1 MGRDRARVPSMNVMA
16 MFSLHHCFAATT
28 RGLAS
33 VDSESTKVEA
43 EITMSAAMSYESIYR
58 ISLATLLAPMQFK
71 TVLLVACGLKH
82 SEIAQLLGT
91 RERVIE
97 DALRDIYDRTGCAN
111 SRDLV
116 LRYVHEVESGL
127 LELTRLRR
135 ELEEL
140 EARSAQILKSC
151 G

>member
-1 MGRDRARVPSMNVMA
+1 MNVMA

-43 EITMSAAMSYESIYR
+43 EITMSAAMSYPQESIYR

-71 TVLLVACGLKH
+71 TVLLVACGLKQ

>member
-1 MGRDRARVPSMNVMA
+1 MNVMA
-16 MFSLHHCFAATT
+16 MFFLHHCFAATT

-33 VDSESTKVEA
+33 VNSESTKVEA
-43 EITMSAAMSYESIYR
+43 EITMSDAMSYPQESSR
-58 ISLATLLAPMQFK
+58 ISLATLLTPMQFK
-71 TVLLVACGLKH
+71 TVLLVACGLKQ

-97 DALRDIYDRTGCAN
+97 NELRDIYDRTGCAN
-111 SRDLV
+111 SGDLV

-127 LELTRLRR
+127 LELARLRR

>member
-1 MGRDRARVPSMNVMA
+1 MNVMA

-43 EITMSAAMSYESIYR
+43 EITMSAVISYPQESIDR
-58 ISLATLLAPMQFK
+58 ITLASLLTPMQFK
-71 TVLLVACGLKH
+71 TVLLVACGLKQ

-111 SRDLV
+111 SGDLV

-127 LELTRLRR
+127 LELARLRR